1 MKLAILADD
10 FTGALDTSV
19 QFSSRGIST
28 VLTSGEQP
36 WKLMPENCEV
46 LTMDLQTRH
55 LPPADVYRRVYRA
68 AEELRK
74 KNVSYLYIK
83 TDSGMRGHVGAALA
97 AAADSWKSSVYFV
110 PAYPKTGRTV
120 VDGTLYVDG
129 KPVSESVFGEDMF
142 NPVRNDRVAD
152 IIAEQTR
159 MPVVE
164 KWQSEGAIVLKNA
177 ATNEDMKQLVAEIS
191 PEMRLMAG
199 CEM

>member
-83 TDSGMRGHVGAALA
+83 TDSGMRGNVGAALA

-110 PAYPKTGRTV
+110 PA
-120 VDGTLYVDG
+120 
-129 KPVSESVFGEDMF
+129 
-142 NPVRNDRVAD
+142 
-152 IIAEQTR
+152 
-159 MPVVE
+159 
-164 KWQSEGAIVLKNA
+164 
-177 ATNEDMKQLVAEIS
+177 
-191 PEMRLMAG
+191 
-199 CEM
+199 